1 MPDLDPTDPTASTL
15 IDLARAIRVGKL
27 SPVAVTAAYLDRI
40 ARLDGTLR
48 AYITVDGDGALAAA
62 AALEREAAAG
72 AWRGPLHGVPLAH
85 KDLCLIPG
93 LPTSCGTLTGDYF
106 VGGPPCTAVARL
118 VSAGALT
125 LGKLNMTELALGPF
139 GDNAHHGDVQNPWR
153 LGHVSGG
160 SSSGSGAAV
169 AAGLAA
175 GALGTD
181 TGGSI
186 RLPAACCGLAGLKP
200 TYGRVSRAGVMPL
213 SWSYD
218 HVGPLTRTVRD
229 AALLLGVIA
238 GHDPLDATSSRRPVP
253 DYLAGLE
260 RGVKGLRVGV
270 AGGFFADGLDDSISR
285 AMAEA
290 VATLRGLGAAV
301 GTVGVPDPGP
311 MVAAC
316 SNVMVRAEAAV
327 IHSRILKERPGELQP
342 AVRDRLAPG
351 LTVTAVEY
359 LQGQRLRARFT
370 REFID
375 DVFSR
380 IDVLATPTIP
390 EPAPALAAVKA
401 GGAADVIAR
410 MGRFSRLT
418 RPFNALGLPAL
429 SLPCGA
435 SADGRPVGLQLVG
448 RPFDEATLLRLGQA
462 YESAT
467 TWHRRRPAGS

>member
-1 MPDLDPTDPTASTL
+1 MDEPTASSL
-15 IDLARAIRVGKL
+15 SDLAQAIRARKVR
-27 SPVAVTAAYLDRI
+27 PVELTRAYLDRI
-40 ARLDGTLR
+40 ARLDPTLH
-48 AYITVDGDGALAAA
+48 AYITVDAEGALAAA
-62 AALEREAAAG
+62 AVLEREAAAG
-72 AWRGPLHGVPLAH
+72 TWRGPLHGVPLGY

-93 LPTSCGTLTGDYF
+93 LPTSCGTRTADYF
-106 VGGPPCTAVARL
+106 VGAPPCTAVVRL
-118 VSAGALT
+118 LAAGALT

-186 RLPAACCGLAGLKP
+186 RLPAAACGVVGLKP

-229 AALLLGVIA
+229 AALLLAAIA
-238 GHDPLDATSSRRPVP
+238 GPDPLDATTSRHPVP
-253 DYLAGLE
+253 DYLAALDGS
-260 RGVKGLRVGV
+260 VAGLRIGV
-270 AGGFFADGLDDSISR
+270 AGGFYAEGLDATVVR
-285 AMAEA
+285 ALAEA
-290 VATLRGLGAAV
+290 EAALRSLGARV
-301 GTVGVPDPGP
+301 EPLRVPDPGP

-316 SNVMVRAEAAV
+316 SNVMVRAESAA
-327 IHSRILKERPGELQP
+327 IHSRILKERPGDLQP
-342 AVRDRLAPG
+342 AVRERMAPG
-351 LTVTAVEY
+351 LTVTAHEY
-359 LQGQRLRARFT
+359 LQGQRLRARFA

-375 DVFSR
+375 SVFAR
-380 IDVLATPTIP
+380 VDVLVTPTIP
-390 EPAPALAAVKA
+390 QPAPALDQVKA
-401 GGAADVIAR
+401 GPTADVIAR

-435 SADGRPVGLQLVG
+435 ASDGRPLAMQLVG
-448 RPFDEATLLRLGQA
+448 RPFDEATLLRLGHA
-462 YESAT
+462 YERAT
-467 TWHRRRPAGS
+467 PWHRRRPALP